1 MLIRIKVSK
10 KGQIVIPAK
19 YRDRLEINP
28 GMEVKFSIR
37 GQILQ
42 VEVVHD
48 VVEDI
53 LYLEEKSGHLGE
65 SDFDDAQMGEIIHDL
80 LSQQFYE
87 GSDILTDRIGR
98 EKYKIRGADSIV
110 QETIKILVH
119 GGRFWLE
126 GNYLKT
132 FHEYADLFEL
142 DFASIISNF
151 NNKLKG
157 MEMGGP
163 SMISMMGGEV
173 IFAMAIGEVLT
184 QFRTRVGDET
194 QERLIREAEILGY
207 TEALGD
213 ETVEE
218 IIIGGLA
225 EKYSILMNLRVLREL
240 ARVSI
245 KSLGSRRFDKIAETL
260 LNEFE
265 GMVMPEHIKKRIV
278 RRHKRAS
285 KKAKEKGLPF
295 DQKLPFDETMT
306 PSEPI
311 KEVETEDE
319 TEIPELPSFDF

>member
-1 MLIRIKVSK
+1 MNTIKVSK
-10 KGQIVIPAK
+10 KGQIVIPSK
-19 YRDRLEINP
+19 FRDRLRIEP

-42 VEVVHD
+42 VEIVHD
-48 VVEDI
+48 VVENI
-53 LYLEEKSGHLGE
+53 RYLDEKTGKLGE
-65 SDFDDAQMGEIIHDL
+65 SDFDDAQMGEIISDL

-98 EKYKIRGADSIV
+98 EKYKIRGADSII
-110 QETIKILVH
+110 QEAIKILVH
-119 GGRFWLE
+119 GGRHWLE
-126 GNYLKT
+126 GNYVKT

-142 DFASIISNF
+142 DFASIVSKF
-151 NNKLKG
+151 NNKIKG

-163 SMISMMGGEV
+163 SMIAMMGGEV

-207 TEALGD
+207 AEALGD

-218 IIIGGLA
+218 IVIGGLA

-245 KSLGSRRFDKIAETL
+245 KSLGSRRFEKIAENL
-260 LNEFE
+260 LKEFE
-265 GMVMPEHIKKRIV
+265 GKVMPDYIKKRIE
-278 RRHKRAS
+278 RRYKRAS
-285 KKAKEKGLPF
+285 KRAKDRGIPF
-295 DQKLPFDETMT
+295 DQEPPFADSMDHAIE
-306 PSEPI
+306 
-311 KEVETEDE
+311 EVPEEEESD
-319 TEIPELPSFDF
+319 TEIPDLPSFDF

>member
-1 MLIRIKVSK
+1 MNNIKVSK

-19 YRDRLEINP
+19 YRDRLDIKA

-53 LYLEEKSGHLGE
+53 KFLEDRGGKLGE
-65 SDFDDAQMGEIIHDL
+65 ADFDDAQMGEIINDL

-98 EKYKIRGADSIV
+98 EKYKIRGADSII

-119 GGRFWLE
+119 GGRYWLE
-126 GNYLKT
+126 GNYVKT
-132 FHEYADLFEL
+132 FHEYAELFEL
-142 DFASIISNF
+142 DFASIVSNF

-194 QERLIREAEILGY
+194 QERLIRETEILGY
-207 TEALGD
+207 TEALGE

-245 KSLGSRRFDKIAETL
+245 KSLGSRRFEKIAENL
-260 LNEFE
+260 LKEFE
-265 GMVMPEHIKKRIV
+265 GKVMPDHIKKRIE
-278 RRHKRAS
+278 RRYKRAS
-285 KKAKEKGLPF
+285 KRAKEMGIPF
-295 DQKLPFDETMT
+295 DQKPPLADVSDQQTSNEQEEEDIET
-306 PSEPI
+306 
-311 KEVETEDE
+311 D
-319 TEIPELPSFDF
+319 IPDLPSFDF